1 MSARYR
7 GTSRLIIAT
16 SALTLAGATATAQAT
31 GFQIREQSAKALANS
46 LANAAAGAEDVSFMA
61 YNPAA
66 LGNIDGTQVAGSLAY
81 IDAEFDLENGR
92 ASPSAVQ
99 LNGPSDGLPYDG
111 SKGNSG
117 EAALVP
123 AFAVKT
129 QLNDSLDAGLAV
141 YSPYGLSTDYDHDWI
156 GRYHALETD
165 LKVVDIQ
172 PTLNVRV
179 TDRLSLAGGLRVQ
192 YADAT
197 LSNALDLGGLWN
209 PLLAGQHD
217 GIAEVTGDDWGVG
230 YTVGALFQVTDRTRV
245 GVSYRSEV
253 ELTLTGDA
261 EFGATDTTSQNI
273 LDAAQQSG
281 QFTDTSGKAD
291 LTTPASL
298 NLGVYHQATD
308 RLALMFNAEWTEW
321 SSFEELVVKFGDNTP
336 NSVTEENWENTWA
349 LSTGAS
355 YALTGRW
362 TLRGGI
368 GMDESPV
375 PNAQHRTPR
384 VPDVDR
390 RWLSAGAT
398 FSPTDRL
405 SITGAW
411 MHIFFDDG
419 DVDLENESRGNLSG
433 TYEGTANLF
442 RARRTSSPSPP
453 TTASDPPPRK
463 KGSPAEAGRPFS

>member
-1 MSARYR
+1 MSARHR
-7 GTSRLIIAT
+7 GANRLIIAT
-16 SALTLAGATATAQAT
+16 SALTLAGAAASVHAT

-46 LANAAAGAEDVSFMA
+46 LASAAAGAEDVSFMA

-81 IDAEFDLENGR
+81 IDAEFDMNDGR
-92 ASPSAVQ
+92 ASPYRVP
-99 LNGPSDGLPYDG
+99 LNGPDDGTPYDG

-117 EAALVP
+117 ETALVP
-123 AFAVKT
+123 SFAVKT
-129 QLNDSLDAGLAV
+129 QLSDSLDAGLAV

-156 GRYHALETD
+156 GRYQALETD

-172 PTLNVRV
+172 PTLNFRV

-197 LSNALDLGGLWN
+197 LSNALDLGGLSS
-209 PLLAGQHD
+209 PAQPGQHD
-217 GIAEVTGDDWGVG
+217 GFAEVTGDDWGVG
-230 YTVGALFQVTDRTRV
+230 YTLGALFQVTDRTRV
-245 GVSYRSEV
+245 GVSYRSKV
-253 ELTLTGDA
+253 DLTLKGDA
-261 EFGATDTTSQNI
+261 EFSATDATSRAI
-273 LDAAQQSG
+273 LANAQAGG

-298 NLGVYHQATD
+298 NLGIYHQATD

-321 SSFEELVVKFGDNTP
+321 SSFDELVVRFGDNTP

-375 PNAQHRTPR
+375 PNARHRTPR

-398 FSPTDRL
+398 FSPTERL

-419 DVDLENESRGNLSG
+419 DVNLEDESRGNLSG
-433 TYEGTANLF
+433 TYEGTANVF
-442 RARRTSSPSPP
+442 AVSADYR
-453 TTASDPPPRK
+453 
-463 KGSPAEAGRPFS
+463 F

>member
-1 MSARYR
+1 MSARHR
-7 GTSRLIIAT
+7 GASRLIIAT
-16 SALTLAGATATAQAT
+16 SALGLAGAMATAHAT

-46 LANAAAGAEDVSFMA
+46 LASAAAGAEDVSFMA

-66 LGNIDGTQVAGSLAY
+66 LGNIDGTQIAGSLAY
-81 IDAEFDLENGR
+81 IDAEFDLEDGQ
-92 ASPSAVQ
+92 ASPYGVP
-99 LNGPSDGLPYDG
+99 LNGSSDGFPYDG
-111 SKGNSG
+111 SKGKSG
-117 EAALVP
+117 ETALVP
-123 AFAVKT
+123 SFAVKT

-141 YSPYGLSTDYDHDWI
+141 YAPYGLSTDYDHDWI
-156 GRYHALETD
+156 GRYQALETD

-172 PTLNVRV
+172 PTLNFRV

-197 LSNALDLGGLWN
+197 LSNALDLGGVGAQQEVPGASPGN
-209 PLLAGQHD
+209 ND
-217 GIAEVTGDDWGVG
+217 GFAEVTGDDWGVG
-230 YTVGALFQVTDRTRV
+230 YTLGALFQVTDRTRV
-245 GVSYRSEV
+245 GVSYRSKV
-253 ELTLTGDA
+253 DLTLKGDA
-261 EFGATDTTSQNI
+261 EFSATDATSQAV
-273 LDAAQQSG
+273 LAGAQAGG

-298 NLGVYHQATD
+298 NLGIYHQATD

-321 SSFEELVVKFGDNTP
+321 SKFDELVVKFGDNTP

-442 RARRTSSPSPP
+442 ALSADYR
-453 TTASDPPPRK
+453 
-463 KGSPAEAGRPFS
+463 F